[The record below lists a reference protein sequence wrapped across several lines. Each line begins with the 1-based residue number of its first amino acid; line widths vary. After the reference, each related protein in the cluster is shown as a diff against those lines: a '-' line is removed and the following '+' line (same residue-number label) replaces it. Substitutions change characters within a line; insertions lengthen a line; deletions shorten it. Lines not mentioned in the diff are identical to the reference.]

1 MGAKVIMLASGKG
14 GTGKSTVS
22 VMLGG
27 ALAARGERVLL
38 VELDS
43 GLRSVDLISGVYGK
57 TVYDIEDVLSGRCS
71 AEKAVVESP
80 LYSDLYV
87 ISAPYSGGTVRP
99 SALAAFISTVG
110 EAFEYIL
117 LDTAAGMGAPFISAL
132 SVAQLALIV
141 VTPDPITVRDGRIVA
156 DTIAEKG
163 RANLRLILN
172 KVPTM
177 LDGTGIANLDECID
191 TVSAR
196 LIGVIPQSDDIMRA
210 AVNGSRI
217 PAKSK
222 AAKAFN
228 AVAARLCGR
237 ETPLVI
243 K

>member
-1 MGAKVIMLASGKG
+1 MLASGKG

-110 EAFEYIL
+110 EA
-117 LDTAAGMGAPFISAL
+117 DRK
-132 SVAQLALIV
+132 SVV
-141 VTPDPITVRDGRIVA
+141 
-156 DTIAEKG
+156 
-163 RANLRLILN
+163 
-172 KVPTM
+172 
-177 LDGTGIANLDECID
+177 
-191 TVSAR
+191 
-196 LIGVIPQSDDIMRA
+196 
-210 AVNGSRI
+210 
-217 PAKSK
+217 
-222 AAKAFN
+222 
-228 AVAARLCGR
+228 
-237 ETPLVI
+237 
-243 K
+243 